1 MHASRIN
8 SILASLPSFLA
19 REGDALMLAAGR
31 RTYLPMSVLAGM
43 LVVTLVAYILLYRKL
58 SHPRTLTGEAGS
70 SGSSEE
76 VVSMH
81 ILVNGHCEVE
91 ETREFEER
99 EEKGGEGEEEEGEEG
114 VKGEEKEVQNEGLDE
129 YDSSMNEEETL
140 L

>member
-19 REGDALMLAAGR
+19 REGDALMLAGGR

-58 SHPRTLTGEAGS
+58 SPPRPFTGEPGS

-99 EEKGGEGEEEEGEEG
+99 EEKGGEEEEKGEEG

-129 YDSSMNEEETL
+129 HDSSMNEEETL

>member
-43 LVVTLVAYILLYRKL
+43 LVVTLVAYILLYLKL
-58 SHPRTLTGEAGS
+58 SPPRTLTGEVGS
-70 SGSSEE
+70 SGSSKE
-76 VVSMH
+76 VVPMH
-81 ILVNGHCEVE
+81 ILVNRQCEV

-99 EEKGGEGEEEEGEEG
+99 EEKGGEEEEGEG
-114 VKGEEKEVQNEGLDE
+114 VKREEKEVQNDGLDE
-129 YDSSMNEEETL
+129 YDGSMNEEETL